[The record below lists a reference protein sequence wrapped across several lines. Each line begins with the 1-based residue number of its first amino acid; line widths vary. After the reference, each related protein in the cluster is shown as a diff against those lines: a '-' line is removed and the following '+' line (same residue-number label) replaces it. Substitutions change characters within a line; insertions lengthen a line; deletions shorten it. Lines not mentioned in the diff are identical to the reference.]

1 MYVQRSLVS
10 SILSCRTKVAI
21 IEGARAVGKTSL
33 AHNELESR
41 GFAYYTLAEQETYNY
56 ASRNLSEWVNG
67 LKLPAI
73 IDEAQRIPDLPLAVK
88 ERVDRLPNASL
99 QIVLTGSASI
109 NRKGLEGQDPLARR
123 SRRYILHP
131 LTRREIAHNPDS
143 IVDDLWEG
151 LIDQSFQSN
160 MSRKDLYDLIALGGF
175 PQYAL
180 GTEFTS
186 PRERY
191 LSIKDDIDG
200 VLGDTILPGEQLDKT
215 IAHAVLRSLLGIP
228 GGILKVSRISNE
240 LGYDSRTIS
249 RYIGIFER
257 RFLIHS
263 LPNLRLAAHKQ
274 NVAHSKIHPVDTSFS
289 CELLSESGKDPL
301 SEPALFGGIFESFVV
316 NQLVAAAQWSRHL
329 PNSFYWRESGS
340 KPNEVDLVLVS
351 GQELVGIEV
360 KAASSIDA
368 SDFKGLRALSSDP
381 RFKRGFVI
389 YTGGTIVRE
398 AHNLWALPVSA
409 LWEKGVLL
417 KPSEKTSPEQVQRA
431 VTLPSVKPS
440 SDQPFDARLF
450 LSYRHEDNEYLDGAI
465 IRLADDIAREYKF
478 QSGSSGLE
486 VFVDTRSISWGEEWR
501 SALGSAVDATTFIM
515 PAVTPGYLS
524 SQACREELQA
534 FVSRGEDLANGHVLS
549 LIWQEYHSTPA
560 AAQNPSIVE
569 TIERYQYRDVSDLRD
584 VDSTDRAY
592 KERVRELA
600 EEIRKAVLADADRM
614 SGTLATSKVQ
624 PDDETDEPIGLID
637 RVSNLGDSLNIFKTS
652 FESTALELSNIQ
664 IAINA
669 HPAPQTGNVDAL
681 RSWCEGIER
690 DTKAHVSSMREKLAD
705 SRKAWSDVCDTTKAL
720 IRATAVMKAGGQPL
734 DISDLRMQ
742 LTATRAQLDQIGD
755 LEQQLTPLKML
766 TVLSPRLR
774 FLSDGLHELVNTVV
788 DMRAS
793 LDDLIFQA
801 DHSETI

>member
-1 MYVQRSLVS
+1 MYVQRPLAA
-10 SILSCRTKVAI
+10 SILACQAKVAI

-41 GFAYYTLAEQETYNY
+41 GFTYYSLAEQNTYDY

-88 ERVDRLPNASL
+88 ERVDRLPSAGL

-123 SRRYILHP
+123 SRRFTLHP
-131 LTRREIAHNPDS
+131 LTRREIAKNQGS
-143 IVDDLWEG
+143 TVDDLWEES
-151 LIDQSFQSN
+151 IDQTFRADT
-160 MSRKDLYDLIALGGF
+160 SRKDLYDLIALGGF

-180 GTEFTS
+180 GAQFTS
-186 PRERY
+186 SRERY
-191 LSIKDDIDG
+191 LSIRDDIDG

-215 IAHAVLRSLLGIP
+215 IAHAVLRSLLGLP
-228 GGILKVSRISNE
+228 GGILKVSRISND

-329 PNSFYWRESGS
+329 PDGFYWRELGS

-351 GQELVGIEV
+351 GDELIGIEV
-360 KAASSIDA
+360 KAASNVDA
-368 SDFKGLRALSSDP
+368 SDFRGLRALSSDQ

-389 YTGGTIVRE
+389 YTGSTVIRE
-398 AHNLWALPVSA
+398 AENLWALPVSA
-409 LWEKGVLL
+409 LWEKGAFL
-417 KPSEKTSPEQVQRA
+417 KPAKKATLSPEQRIIVSPQN
-431 VTLPSVKPS
+431 TTTN
-440 SDQPFDARLF
+440 DQPVDARVF
-450 LSYRHEDNEYLDGAI
+450 LSYRREDNEYLDGAI
-465 IRLADDIAREYKF
+465 VRLAEDIAREYKF
-478 QSGSSGLE
+478 QSGSTGLE
-486 VFVDTRSISWGEEWR
+486 VFVDTRSIPWGEEWQ
-501 SALGSAVDATTFIM
+501 SALNSAVDATTFIM

-524 SQACREELQA
+524 SQACREELQR
-534 FVSRGEDLANGHVLS
+534 FVSRGEELANGHILS
-549 LIWQEYHSTPA
+549 LIWQDYRSTPA
-560 AAQNPSIVE
+560 AAQNPSVVE
-569 TIERYQYRDVSDLRD
+569 TIGRYQHRDVSDLRD
-584 VDSTDRAY
+584 LDPSDKTY
-592 KERVRELA
+592 KARVRELA
-600 EEIRKAVLADADRM
+600 QEIRKAVLADADNASAAPSRQD
-614 SGTLATSKVQ
+614 AQAV
-624 PDDETDEPIGLID
+624 DEPEEAIDLIG
-637 RVSNLGDSLNIFKTS
+637 RVSNLGASLDAFKSS
-652 FESTALELSNIQ
+652 FESMSLELGDIQ
-664 IAINA
+664 TAINA
-669 HPAPQTGNVDAL
+669 HPMPQAGNLGAL
-681 RSWCEGIER
+681 KSWCEGIER
-690 DTKAHVSSMREKLAD
+690 DAKAPVNSMREKLAD
-705 SRKAWSDVCDTTKAL
+705 SRKAWDDVCQTTKAL
-720 IRATAVMKAGGQPL
+720 IKAAALFKADDQPL

-742 LTATRAQLDQIGD
+742 LTATRAQFDQIGD
-755 LEQQLTPLKML
+755 LEQRLAPLKML

-774 FLSDGLHELVNTVV
+774 FLSDGLYELVNTVR

-793 LDDLIFQA
+793 LDDLIEQA
-801 DHSETI
+801 DQVG